1 MISARD
7 TGSPGA
13 ISFPTAPAPPMISS
27 MDGITL
33 PPELDRFAVEAVA
46 SGRYASRDEVIA
58 AGVRLLKETD
68 AEVTNFVRSLEDAR
82 DEATRDG
89 WHSLD
94 DVMAEADEIIAGKRN
109 AA

>member
-1 MISARD
+1 MISAPD
-7 TGSPGA
+7 PESLGA
-13 ISFPTAPAPPMISS
+13 ISFPLAPAPLMISL
-27 MDGITL
+27 MDGTAL

-58 AGVRLLKETD
+58 AGVRLLKEAD
-68 AEVTNFVRSLEDAR
+68 AEVTDFVQSLEDAR

-94 DVMAEADEIIAGKRN
+94 AVLAEADEIIAEKRN

>member
-1 MISARD
+1 MISAPD
-7 TGSPGA
+7 PGSLGA
-13 ISFPTAPAPPMISS
+13 ISFPLAPAPLMISL
-27 MDGITL
+27 MDGAIL
-33 PPELDRFAVEAVA
+33 PPELDQFATEAVA
-46 SGRYASRDEVIA
+46 SGRYGSRAEVIA

-94 DVMAEADEIIAGKRN
+94 DVMAETDEIIAGKRN